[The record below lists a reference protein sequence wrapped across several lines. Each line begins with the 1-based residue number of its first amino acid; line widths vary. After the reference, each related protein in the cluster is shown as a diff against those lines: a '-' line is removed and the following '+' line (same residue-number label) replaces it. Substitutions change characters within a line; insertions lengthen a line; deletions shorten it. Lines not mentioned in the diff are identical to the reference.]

1 MSQLLIDA
9 SPASHRRGP
18 RVPAPPPGAAPVS
31 LWTGGSPRLLPPL
44 RLVQVRRQLAGLPS
58 ARERIVEDCV
68 IMNPLGRTPLDGTD
82 RTLTSGH
89 GEELPRI
96 FSIISETRLAVSE
109 EEGEEKPIYAELKVP
124 AGGEQQTK
132 GGEEEEEG
140 EVLKNKLRV
149 VEGGRKGVEYWQITT
164 KEMAKFRPCTQIVIR
179 R

>member
-1 MSQLLIDA
+1 MSQLLVA

-18 RVPAPPPGAAPVS
+18 QVPPPPPGAAPAA
-31 LWTGGSPRLLPPL
+31 LWTGGSPRRLPPP
-44 RLVQVRRQLAGLPS
+44 RLVQSRRPLAGLRPTIGCS
-58 ARERIVEDCV
+58 VEDFV
-68 IMNPLGRTPLDGTD
+68 IVSPLGRTPLDGTD

-89 GEELPRI
+89 GKEPLRV
-96 FSIISETRLAVSE
+96 FSIPSETRPAVSE
-109 EEGEEKPIYAELKVP
+109 EEGAEEPIYAELKVP

-132 GGEEEEEG
+132 EG

-149 VEGGRKGVEYWQITT
+149 VEGRRKGVEYWQITT